1 MEHLGS
7 FKAEDYEEHET
18 STNFTRGDFKGRG
31 DSGNAS
37 RFFKSIAYYPKAS
50 KAERNRGCEGLPL
63 QEKVFNGQS
72 DKPSEDMK
80 DIEKRFTTLPKANN
94 HPTVKPVA
102 LMEYLIKM
110 ITPKGGIVLEPFAG
124 SGSTLVAAKE
134 NGFGFIGIELTED
147 YIPIIEARTG
157 VKAEKIQPIE
167 NVIQKTQTEPTSV
180 IKEKPINTQ
189 KPKNDIDTCECGG
202 RIVKTASGRC
212 CEQCLADY

>member
-1 MEHLGS
+1 MQISQEQYNKLPERLQKHFG
-7 FKAEDYEEHET
+7 
-18 STNFTRGDFKGRG
+18 KG
-31 DSGNAS
+31 N
-37 RFFKSIAYYPKAS
+37 
-50 KAERNRGCEGLPL
+50 
-63 QEKVFNGQS
+63 
-72 DKPSEDMK
+72 
-80 DIEKRFTTLPKANN
+80 T
-94 HPTVKPVA
+94 HPTIKNVK

-189 KPKNDIDTCECGG
+189 KPKNDT
-202 RIVKTASGRC
+202 IVVVEKK
-212 CEQCLADY
+212 L